1 MFSKVWGMP
10 QQVLCDECGEV
21 LYQGSDLKSPEEIH
35 LMYNGKCPKCGRK
48 LSLIPQKIKV
58 LPVGS
63 ASRGYDGSK
72 LNVNK
77 R

>member
-1 MFSKVWGMP
+1 MFGRVWSMP

-63 ASRGYDGSK
+63 ASRGYGGSK

>member
-1 MFSKVWGMP
+1 MP

-35 LMYNGKCPKCGRK
+35 LMYNGRCPKCGRK

-63 ASRGYDGSK
+63 TSK
-72 LNVNK
+72 RV
-77 R
+77 